1 MTTSVSSTSAIAPR
15 RPAKALG
22 QHFLL
27 DGEVADRILEA
38 GDLRPAD
45 VVVEIGP
52 GRGALTSKLLQRVG
66 QVVAVEVDPR
76 LAEALPRQLGNPSN
90 LQAVCD
96 DARGCDYPS
105 LVPQGAAWKV
115 IANLPYYAANPIVR
129 RLLEEEPRPDLLVVM
144 VQQEVGQ
151 SMAAAPGKMN
161 LLSLAV
167 QFYGNASLVC
177 SVPPSAFRPPPKV
190 HSVVVK
196 VDVRPEPLLPAA
208 EAPGFFKL
216 ARAAFAAPRKQLH
229 NALRRGL
236 NIEPAE
242 ASRIVEGASIDP
254 MRRPG
259 TLALDEWVVLYR
271 VWSGRSW
278 QDA

>member
-1 MTTSVSSTSAIAPR
+1 MTTPVSSSGAIARR

-27 DGEVADRILEA
+27 DGEVADRIMEA
-38 GDLRPAD
+38 GDLCPAD

-52 GRGALTSKLLQRVG
+52 GRGALTSKLVERVG
-66 QVVAVEVDPR
+66 QVVAVEVDAR
-76 LAEALPRQLGNPSN
+76 LAESLPRQLGNPSN
-90 LQAVCD
+90 LQVVCD

-105 LVPQGAAWKV
+105 LVPRGAAWKV

-129 RLLEEEPRPDLLVVM
+129 RLLEERPCPELLVVM

-151 SMAAAPGKMN
+151 AMAAAPGKMN

-196 VDVRPEPLLPAA
+196 VEVRPEPLLPAA
-208 EAPGFFKL
+208 EASGFFKL

-229 NALRRGL
+229 NALSRGL
-236 NIEPAE
+236 NIGAVDT
-242 ASRIVEGASIDP
+242 SRIVEMASIDP
-254 MRRPG
+254 VRRPG
-259 TLALDEWVVLYR
+259 TLTLDEWVMLYR
-271 VWSGRSW
+271 TWSGHSW
-278 QDA
+278 QEA